1 MVTKRKLS
9 KWLGLLWVAG
19 VAIAGSMLIIYGRLG
34 VNRASMIF
42 LFFAAA
48 PGAMAYR
55 WGAADWESDL
65 RPIKKKANSPNR

>member
-1 MVTKRKLS
+1 MISKRKLS

-19 VAIAGSMLIIYGRLG
+19 IAVAGSILIIFGRLG
-34 VNRASMIF
+34 ANRASMVL
-42 LFFAAA
+42 LFFALL

-65 RPIKKKANSPNR
+65 RPIRKKTESDDA